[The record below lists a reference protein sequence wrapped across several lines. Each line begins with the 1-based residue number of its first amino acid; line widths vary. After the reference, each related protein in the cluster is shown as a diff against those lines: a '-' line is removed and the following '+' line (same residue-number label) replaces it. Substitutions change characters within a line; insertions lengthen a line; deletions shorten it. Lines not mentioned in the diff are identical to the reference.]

1 MPAPW
6 NAHAVATINGTIHG
20 QETVNVLH
28 FATNASITDQ
38 PFPHPLLLEL
48 AEKLLECAVETLL
61 PAVTQD
67 WTLVKTRASFVGT
80 VVPSLSPDFVEA
92 TAPGGSVGE
101 LSSTSVSF
109 AASGVDLK
117 TGHNGRRGRGRMF
130 LPPPGES
137 EMSASAIDNATLLLI
152 AAFLTCMAGK
162 FLGSSPE
169 SVWRWGVY
177 SRKIGNGIF
186 GNFDAAFSVIGQA
199 SPRASSFVIGRRKV
213 GRGD

>member
-6 NAHAVATINGTIHG
+6 NAHAVGTIHGTIHG
-20 QETVNVLH
+20 QETVNVMH
-28 FATNASITDQ
+28 FATNANITDQ

-48 AEKLLECAVETLL
+48 AQALLECAVDTLL

-80 VVPSLSPDFVEA
+80 VIPTLSPDFVEA
-92 TAPGGSVGE
+92 TAPAASVGE

-117 TGHNGRRGRGRMF
+117 TGRNGRNGRGRMF
-130 LPPPGES
+130 LPPAGEA
-137 EMSASAIDNATLLLI
+137 EMSASGIDNATLLLI

-162 FLGSSPE
+162 FLGASP
-169 SVWRWGVY
+169 STVWRWGVY
-177 SRKIGNGIF
+177 SRKLGGASF
-186 GNFDAAFSVIGQA
+186 ANFDAAFAVIGQS
-199 SPRASSFVIGRRKV
+199 SPRANSFVIGRRKV